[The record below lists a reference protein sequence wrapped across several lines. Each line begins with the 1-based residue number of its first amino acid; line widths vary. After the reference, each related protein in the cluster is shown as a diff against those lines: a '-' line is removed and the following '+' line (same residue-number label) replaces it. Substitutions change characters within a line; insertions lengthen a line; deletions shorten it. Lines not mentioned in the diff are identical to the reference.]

1 MEKII
6 IDSRLDYCLNWEYG
20 IEISKLKKDIE
31 EIEKIGATHVNI
43 DSAIIYD
50 DSYVIIDPICRRLE
64 TDEEFET
71 RKTISELSLKENRE
85 RELRQLEILKAKY
98 E

>member
-6 IDSRLDYCLNWEYG
+6 IDSILNYCLNWEYG
-20 IEISKLKKDIE
+20 IEISKLKNDIE
-31 EIEKIGATHVNI
+31 EIEKLGATHVNI

-71 RKTISELSLKENRE
+71 RKMISELSLKENRE

>member
-1 MEKII
+1 MAAENMEKII

-31 EIEKIGATHVNI
+31 EIEKLGATHVNI

-71 RKTISELSLKENRE
+71 F
-85 RELRQLEILKAKY
+85 
-98 E
+98 